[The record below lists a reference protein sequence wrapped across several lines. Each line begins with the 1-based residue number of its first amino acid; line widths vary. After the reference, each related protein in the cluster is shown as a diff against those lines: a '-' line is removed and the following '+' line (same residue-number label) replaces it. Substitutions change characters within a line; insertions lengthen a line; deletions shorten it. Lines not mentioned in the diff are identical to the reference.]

1 MILERAKF
9 IHKFVQSPREIG
21 SITPSS
27 RFLAHAML
35 KDIDWNQTKTI
46 IELGAGTGVFT
57 REIARKASSPTK
69 ALIFEQDDD
78 LRKDLEEKIPQFT
91 YLKKAEE
98 LNNTLKELHIPN
110 VDAIISGLP
119 FSNFSQSFTQEILD
133 QIQSSLSKNGSFI
146 TYQYSLQLR
155 KELKNRFKNVQ
166 IDFVPWNLPPTF
178 VYICTN

>member
-35 KDIDWNQTKTI
+35 KEIPWNQAKTI
-46 IELGAGTGVFT
+46 VELGAGTGVFT
-57 REIARKASSPTK
+57 REIAKKVSPSFQTF
-69 ALIFEQDDD
+69 IFEQDDD
-78 LRKDLEEKIPQFT
+78 LRTDIETQIPQFT

-98 LNNTLKELHIPN
+98 LQNTLKRFHIPK

-119 FSNFSQSFTQEILD
+119 FSNFSPSFTKEILD
-133 QIQSSLSKNGSFI
+133 QVQSSLSDNGSFI

-155 KELKNRFKNVQ
+155 KELKHRFKNVQ
-166 IDFVPWNLPPTF
+166 INFVPWNLPPTF
-178 VYICTN
+178 VYICSN